1 MRINNFGVYFGY
13 YDPEEEHDYDPETAL
28 ISTDEMSRF
37 LKGKESLMVALDN
50 ALCNW
55 RGIGPKANVNIIR
68 ASINI
73 SINNPPVLHFPGH
86 NPPIPN
92 LSEIS
97 VVVDTDYDGEGVV
110 VKGMGGGILEDFS
123 DKYQD
128 DITFRQ
134 LNRMINQVLK
144 RKEKIQ

>member
-28 ISTDEMSRF
+28 ISSDEMKPF
-37 LKGKESLMVALDN
+37 LTGKESLMFSLDK

-55 RGIGPKANVNIIR
+55 PDIGPKANVNIIR

-73 SINNPPVLHFPGH
+73 TINNPPVLHFPKH
-86 NPPIPN
+86 NPPIPD

-97 VVVDTDYDGEGVV
+97 VVVDTDFDGEGVV
-110 VKGMGGGILEDFS
+110 VKGKNGGILEDFS
-123 DKYQD
+123 DRYQD
-128 DITFRQ
+128 DLTFRQ
-134 LNRMINQVLK
+134 LNRIINQVLK